1 MDTTDLKNELE
12 RPLNKNNISI
22 VGIFQILIIFYITY
36 ESCKNFFGI
45 IKFSH
50 FSIIDLIK
58 LVIDAIIVCGFLI
71 GIYGFFSENSDY
83 LKKGFLF
90 FACGCLGILCIF
102 ILDWIKGG
110 FDFGSFIKFLF
121 YGFIA
126 YILYIQS
133 KHL

>member
-1 MDTTDLKNELE
+1 MDTTDLMNELE

-22 VGIFQILIIFYITY
+22 VGIFQILITFYITY
-36 ESCKNFFGI
+36 ESGKNFFDI
-45 IKFSH
+45 LKFSH

-58 LVIDAIIVCGFLI
+58 LVIDGLIVVGFLI
-71 GIYGFFSENSDY
+71 GIYGFFSENIDY
-83 LKKGFLF
+83 LKKGFLL
-90 FACGCLGILCIF
+90 FAFGCLGILCIF
-102 ILDWIKGG
+102 ILNWIKGG
-110 FDFGSFIKFLF
+110 FSFGSLIKFLF